1 MLHILWILIK
11 FILILLGILLGL
23 ALLAVLLLLF
33 CPVRYQAR
41 AAKETDSFKEAE
53 VEAKVTWLFHA
64 IGARFFLQN
73 GETKLV
79 ITLFGVSLETIKSWL
94 GKLKGGRKK
103 NSGGRAARSGAKRKK
118 KPAQTRAA
126 SQKKSD
132 VKKSAENPQIPKPQP
147 EKVRQESTSA
157 KPPVPKPVETV
168 QSTPAELLVQKQ
180 DAASVPVE
188 PRTQK
193 PVETVQQESTTAE
206 PPMEKT
212 AEVVQ
217 QENVPAEPQKQ
228 KPVEIVQLEN
238 TAVEP
243 PTVEES
249 APEQEENT
257 EPVPKPGLFTRIRE
271 ILSKIIRLPGNL
283 WNKITSLIKD
293 IIEKIRNI
301 KKTIDKIKGKL
312 DWWKAFLTNERT
324 KAALSLV
331 WKDAKGLIRHVL
343 PTKVEG
349 QVTFGCE
356 DPSITGTALAVL
368 GMTFPFH
375 KNRIQVTPLF
385 DGGNQL
391 TGNVSLKGRIY
402 GIMFIKAAI
411 EIYFNK
417 NIKYVINR
425 WKHKED

>member
-11 FILILLGILLGL
+11 FILIILGILLGL
-23 ALLAVLLLLF
+23 VLLAVLLLLF
-33 CPVRYQAR
+33 CPVRYQAK
-41 AAKETDSFKEAE
+41 AVKETDSFKEAE
-53 VEAKVTWLFHA
+53 LEARVTWLFRA
-64 IGARFFLQN
+64 IGARFFFHN
-73 GETKLV
+73 GEGKLV

-94 GKLKGGRKK
+94 GKLKGGSRKD
-103 NSGGRAARSGAKRKK
+103 SGSRSTQSREKKKRTSAQSKPIPQKTGKK
-118 KPAQTRAA
+118 KPDDK
-126 SQKKSD
+126 SQ
-132 VKKSAENPQIPKPQP
+132 
-147 EKVRQESTSA
+147 
-157 KPPVPKPVETV
+157 
-168 QSTPAELLVQKQ
+168 
-180 DAASVPVE
+180 
-188 PRTQK
+188 
-193 PVETVQQESTTAE
+193 
-206 PPMEKT
+206 

-217 QENVPAEPQKQ
+217 QENAPAEPRRQ
-228 KPVEIVQLEN
+228 KPIEIVQLEN
-238 TAVEP
+238 TSAEPPVVEP
-243 PTVEES
+243 S

-257 EPVPKPGLFTRIRE
+257 EPEAGPGLFARIGE
-271 ILSKIIRLPGNL
+271 ILSKIIRLPAKL
-283 WNKITSLIKD
+283 WNKITSLIKG

-301 KKTIDKIKGKL
+301 KKTISEITDKLG
-312 DWWKAFLTNERT
+312 WWKEFLTNERT
-324 KAALSLV
+324 KAAISLV
-331 WKDAKGLIRHVL
+331 WKDAKGLIHHVL

-349 QVTFGCE
+349 EVAFGCD
-356 DPSITGTALAVL
+356 DPAITGTALAIL